1 MGRKDRERFL
11 RLKEANP
18 DYQGFRGTA
27 EIVAPAPPPAP
38 ETESVNCSVCNRRRN
53 VNVDSLPEDRS
64 TFVCL
69 RCQEDQETDEAEAV
83 TESA

>member
-27 EIVAPAPPPAP
+27 AAAVAPPPPQPA
-38 ETESVNCSVCNRRRN
+38 TEPVTCSVCNRRRN
-53 VNVDSLPEDRS
+53 VSVDSLPEDRS
-64 TFVCL
+64 AYVCL
-69 RCQEDQETDEAEAV
+69 RCQEERAA
-83 TESA
+83 